1 MSGPPWCTHV
11 VNPNTKKALFA
22 ALAVICGA
30 LATYFSTGCSGALP
44 PEATSAVSQA
54 LCAKSLA
61 DRVSPGTTLGE
72 ALAIAKA
79 LPECFAQP
87 APAPTGDAGAQ

>member
-1 MSGPPWCTHV
+1 MSGPAWCTHG

-44 PEATSAVSQA
+44 PKAVSAIEQA
-54 LCAKSLA
+54 LCAQALA
-61 DRVSPGTTLGE
+61 ERVRPDTTLGE

-79 LPECFAQP
+79 LPECFAPP
-87 APAPTGDAGAQ
+87 APVGDAGVR